1 MNLLKLLCILRIT
14 NVIFIVYFS
23 KGVPFPHKIVYTTHT
38 KELSL
43 FHNGGE
49 PHYTSSLSGRV
60 LVLNQSYEPI
70 SVCNVK
76 KAVTLLFLMKAE
88 IVVANDSRLLR
99 SVSHSLTCPSVIRL
113 RRYIHMPIKKV
124 ELSRKNI
131 LRRDGHRCV
140 YCNTTKLPLTVDHV
154 IPRSRNGG
162 DTWENLVCACV
173 KCNVRKGN
181 RTPDE
186 AGMNLAT
193 TPRRPSHVTFIKNLG
208 GDLDDGWK
216 PYLFM

>member
-1 MNLLKLLCILRIT
+1 MKIALYLEGNKRSYYG
-14 NVIFIVYFS
+14 FFY
-23 KGVPFPHKIVYTTHT
+23 KGVPFPHKITNTTHT
-38 KELSL
+38 KELL
-43 FHNGGE
+43 FRYNGE
-49 PHYTSSLSGRV
+49 QSHRPSGLEERV

-88 IVVANDSRLLR
+88 VVVANDSRFVR
-99 SVSHSLTCPSVIRL
+99 SVSQALICPSVIRL

-154 IPRSRNGG
+154 IPRSRGGG

-186 AGMNLAT
+186 ANMKLTT